1 VIAGITSK
9 SPLFGAGFF
18 VLRHT
23 LLMPSAIPILW
34 MPIFAVTSEDRRR
47 LPEALAA
54 IGRDDP
60 AVLVR
65 GLPESEELL
74 YGGTS
79 VDHLTQTFR
88 RIFHEM
94 QIPSWTGQLRVR
106 YVETIGAS
114 AEAEGKYIRQT
125 GGSGNYGH
133 VKLRI
138 EPGPSDSGIAF
149 SSAVEA
155 AIVVPSEYLAPIEE
169 GIREAAR
176 GGVLAGYEMTGFRA
190 TLFDGSWHE
199 ADSNPMAFRIA
210 ASLALKEA
218 ARKATPVVLEP
229 MMSTVF
235 TVPESK
241 LGAQVAEVSALGG
254 RIEQISSARGIAVV
268 GAVIPLRTLLERGDS
283 EARLTVFSS
292 YERINW
298 PPGNGDAYAN
308 MRQPHPLGPRNDSA
322 TAADPD
328 FDWT

>member
-1 VIAGITSK
+1 
-9 SPLFGAGFF
+9 
-18 VLRHT
+18 
-23 LLMPSAIPILW
+23 MPSAIPILW

-65 GLPESEELL
+65 RLPESEELL
-74 YGGTS
+74 YSGTS

-133 VKLRI
+133 VKLRLD
-138 EPGPSDSGIAF
+138 PSERGAGLEFRSEIQGG
-149 SSAVEA
+149 
-155 AIVVPSEYLAPIEE
+155 VVPAEFIQPIEE
-169 GIREAAR
+169 GVREAAAAGILR
-176 GGVLAGYEMTGFRA
+176 GHEMTDLRA
-190 TLFDGSWHE
+190 TLFDGSYHE
-199 ADSNPMAFRIA
+199 IDSNPMAFRIA
-210 ASLALKEA
+210 SSLAFREA
-218 ARKATPVVLEP
+218 ARNAHPIVLEP
-229 MMSTVF
+229 VMTVVF

-241 LGAQVAEVSALGG
+241 LGAMMAEISAHRGRVTSANSVRGVSLVEATVPLADMLRNPDPAPTMMAFQGFEPVTLGRDDADPAG
-254 RIEQISSARGIAVV
+254 SAVPNPWDPEPQTGSSAV
-268 GAVIPLRTLLERGDS
+268 D
-283 EARLTVFSS
+283 
-292 YERINW
+292 
-298 PPGNGDAYAN
+298 PG
-308 MRQPHPLGPRNDSA
+308 
-322 TAADPD
+322 

>member
-1 VIAGITSK
+1 
-9 SPLFGAGFF
+9 
-18 VLRHT
+18 
-23 LLMPSAIPILW
+23 MPSTPPILW
-34 MPIFAVTSEDRRR
+34 VPVFTAGAEDRSQ
-47 LPEALAA
+47 LLEALAV
-54 IGRDDP
+54 ISGDDP
-60 AVLVR
+60 GVLVR
-65 GLPESEELL
+65 TVPQSEATL
-74 YGGTS
+74 YSGTS
-79 VDHLTQTFR
+79 FEHVQDTFKKITDEYR
-88 RIFHEM
+88 V
-94 QIPSWTGQLRVR
+94 PAWKGQPQVR
-106 YVETIGAS
+106 YLETIRGA
-114 AEAEGKYIRQT
+114 AEGEGKYIRQT
-125 GGSGNYGH
+125 GGGGNYGH
-133 VKLRI
+133 VKLRV
-138 EPGPSDSGIAF
+138 EPVPSDSGIAF
-149 SSAVEA
+149 SSAVEG
-155 AIVVPSEYLAPIEE
+155 AIVPSEYLAPIEE

-218 ARKATPVVLEP
+218 ARKANPVVLEP